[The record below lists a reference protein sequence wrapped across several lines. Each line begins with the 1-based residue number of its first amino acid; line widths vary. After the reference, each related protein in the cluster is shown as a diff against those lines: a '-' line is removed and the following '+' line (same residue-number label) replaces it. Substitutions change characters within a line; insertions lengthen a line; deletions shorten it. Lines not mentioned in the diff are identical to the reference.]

1 MIESLIALIILIIVL
16 GIVVFV
22 INMLIDLIP
31 MDGRFKQIAKVLLIL
46 VAVLILILRALPLV
60 GVSTGHL

>member
-16 GIVVFV
+16 GIVVFL

-46 VAVLILILRALPLV
+46 VAVLILILRALPLI

>member
-1 MIESLIALIILIIVL
+1 MIESLIAIIILVIVL

-46 VAVLILILRALPLV
+46 VAVLIIILRALPLI

>member
-1 MIESLIALIILIIVL
+1 MVESLIALIILIIVL

-46 VAVLILILRALPLV
+46 VAVLILIARALPLI